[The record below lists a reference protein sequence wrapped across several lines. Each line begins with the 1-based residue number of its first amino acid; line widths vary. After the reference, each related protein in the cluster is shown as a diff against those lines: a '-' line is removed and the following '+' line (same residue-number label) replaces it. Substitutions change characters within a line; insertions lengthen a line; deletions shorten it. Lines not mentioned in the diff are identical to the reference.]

1 MPDRFPLCFQP
12 SPSFIMDK
20 KSPDELLEEVKIHQV
35 ERDAL
40 DRVFS
45 KFVSMSDDPNE
56 RSLGV
61 KFSWQEVSKV
71 LRQLGCPL
79 SKSEVQLMI
88 WEVDEDLDGS
98 VSKQEFDTMYK
109 RCVNDKTG
117 LEPRKLFDLVQFMM
131 YDKTFKGSITV
142 EDTLQLLFVRNG
154 KTHLET
160 EIKVLFGEEET
171 TSDGQEKSITF
182 QEYLQRVNARD
193 IERRK
198 KNRKARKA

>member
-1 MPDRFPLCFQP
+1 
-12 SPSFIMDK
+12 MDK

-45 KFVSMSDDPNE
+45 KFVSMREPPTDRRE
-56 RSLGV
+56 RD
-61 KFSWQEVSKV
+61 KFFGWQEVSKV

-79 SKSEVQLMI
+79 SKSEVMLMI
-88 WEVDEDLDGS
+88 WEVDEDLDGL
-98 VSKQEFDTMYK
+98 VSQEEFDIMYK

-154 KTHLET
+154 KAHLEN
-160 EIKVLFGEEET
+160 EIKVLFGEEENT
-171 TSDGQEKSITF
+171 ADGQEKSITF
-182 QEYLQRVNARD
+182 QEYLQRVNERD

>member
-1 MPDRFPLCFQP
+1 
-12 SPSFIMDK
+12 MDK
-20 KSPDELLEEVKIHQV
+20 KSPDEMLEEVKIHQV

-45 KFVSMSDDPNE
+45 KFVSMSDDPTE
-56 RSLGV
+56 RSQALASPKEQRAKREEA
-61 KFSWQEVSKV
+61 KFSWQEVAKV

-88 WEVDEDLDGS
+88 WEVDEDLDEC
-98 VSKQEFDTMYK
+98 VSKLEFDTMYK

-160 EIKVLFGEEET
+160 EIRVLFGEEET

>member
-1 MPDRFPLCFQP
+1 
-12 SPSFIMDK
+12 MDK

-45 KFVSMSDDPNE
+45 KFVSMSDDPTE
-56 RSLGV
+56 RSQGLALAGPKDQRGKSQEG
-61 KFSWQEVSKV
+61 KFSWQEVAKV

-88 WEVDEDLDGS
+88 WEVDEDLDEY
-98 VSKQEFDTMYK
+98 VSKLEFDTMYK

-160 EIKVLFGEEET
+160 EIRVLFGEDET

>member
-1 MPDRFPLCFQP
+1 
-12 SPSFIMDK
+12 MDK

-45 KFVSMSDDPNE
+45 KFVSMSDDPSE
-56 RSLGV
+56 RSVGE